1 MKIIYSAL
9 IWIVLI
15 PFQVFSQQLAKTPPM
30 GWNSWDGFC
39 FDVTEQQVKA
49 TADFMEV
56 NLKSAGWEYVV
67 IDMGWYFNPSVT
79 SNEGSSYQPAQSIDE
94 WGRLIPDV
102 TKYPSSVNGEG
113 FKPMA
118 DYIHS
123 KGLKFGI
130 HIMRGIP
137 WKAVKQ
143 NTTVKG
149 TTFRANAIDKPSE
162 NCEWSTAMVALDGNS
177 AGMQAYYN
185 SIFELYASWG
195 VDFVKVDD
203 IAREFREKDMLA
215 INKAI
220 INCGR
225 PIVLSLSPGAA
236 PINHASF
243 FMENANMYRIANDFW
258 DNWDFF
264 SQQLGY
270 CNQWYNY
277 ITPGHWPDA
286 DMLPFGKLRVTGG
299 DAWIASLL
307 NENQSDVENEL
318 SRFTNDE
325 KQSVFSLW
333 CIFRSPLMYGGYLPE
348 SDPFSINLLKNE
360 EVISVNQNSSNNKPI
375 INTADVSVWT
385 ADVPGQ
391 KAKYVAMF
399 NLKESTANV
408 TINLTQL
415 GISESLKVRD
425 LWSHT
430 DLGTFSS
437 SFTASLPSHGSG
449 LYKIEDNSLHTS
461 VTPFAN
467 ESQMHSYLSSDNLI
481 LVPDTK
487 ITGSIT
493 VQIVN
498 VSGSI
503 VKSAKMERGESSY
516 SMNVTD
522 LKNGIYIVRTTGKN
536 INMVSKIIIQR

>member
-1 MKIIYSAL
+1 
-9 IWIVLI
+9 
-15 PFQVFSQQLAKTPPM
+15 
-30 GWNSWDGFC
+30 
-39 FDVTEQQVKA
+39 
-49 TADFMEV
+49 
-56 NLKSAGWEYVV
+56 
-67 IDMGWYFNPSVT
+67 
-79 SNEGSSYQPAQSIDE
+79 
-94 WGRLIPDV
+94 
-102 TKYPSSVNGEG
+102 
-113 FKPMA
+113 
-118 DYIHS
+118 
-123 KGLKFGI
+123 
-130 HIMRGIP
+130 
-137 WKAVKQ
+137 
-143 NTTVKG
+143 
-149 TTFRANAIDKPSE
+149 
-162 NCEWSTAMVALDGNS
+162 
-177 AGMQAYYN
+177 
-185 SIFELYASWG
+185 
-195 VDFVKVDD
+195 
-203 IAREFREKDMLA
+203 
-215 INKAI
+215 
-220 INCGR
+220 
-225 PIVLSLSPGAA
+225 
-236 PINHASF
+236 
-243 FMENANMYRIANDFW
+243 
-258 DNWDFF
+258 
-264 SQQLGY
+264 
-270 CNQWYNY
+270 
-277 ITPGHWPDA
+277 
-286 DMLPFGKLRVTGG
+286 
-299 DAWIASLL
+299 
-307 NENQSDVENEL
+307 
-318 SRFTNDE
+318 
-325 KQSVFSLW
+325 
-333 CIFRSPLMYGGYLPE
+333 MYGGYLPE

-375 INTADVSVWT
+375 INTADVSVWK

-461 VTPFAN
+461 VTTFAN

-522 LKNGIYIVRTTGKN
+522 LKNGIYFVHATGKN
-536 INMVSKIIIQR
+536 INMVSKIIIQH